1 MPNINELTD
10 DQFRLLLEEY
20 FAEPKKP
27 VKMKDDKVR
36 DIVQRLNAR
45 IKVPVINET
54 QEEKIS
60 EPI

>member
-36 DIVQRLNAR
+36 DIIQRLNAR
-45 IKVPVINET
+45 IKVPVNKET
-54 QEEKIS
+54 QEGKTPK
-60 EPI
+60 PI

>member
-10 DQFRLLLEEY
+10 DQFRLLLDEY
-20 FAEPKKP
+20 YAEPKKP
-27 VKMKDDKVR
+27 VKMTDDKVR
-36 DIVQRLNAR
+36 DIVQKLNAR

-54 QEEKIS
+54 QEGKIP